1 MAKGGQ
7 GGWPMAGSRA
17 LGDGRTDGKQGDR
30 GEGKEGDGEGR
41 RRGEGEGI
49 DGPLEKKKPQ
59 GDSLGLE

>member
-1 MAKGGQ
+1 
-7 GGWPMAGSRA
+7 MAGSRA